1 MQGAGGGVQG
11 AECRM
16 GNKVT
21 KSLIPGILG
30 TTNRIIHKL
39 VKMKKIF
46 DYLIRLIF
54 AILISSCSGNKPV
67 SEPADI
73 QSNNIRDYLVK
84 AAKDITDNS
93 GTDVISEE
101 EWKRQKPERYAEFI
115 EMISMQDMP
124 LSGERSPLNVRI
136 TGTIQRDGYR
146 IEKLYYESLPGLYV
160 PANLYIPD
168 NINGK
173 APAIIYLCGHSLTQ
187 KVHYQAHPA
196 KFAKLGFVCLIVET
210 IQYGEV
216 RGEHHGCYARGW
228 FNWYSRG
235 YTPAGVE
242 VWNAIRGLDLL
253 AERPEVDKQN
263 MGATGISGGG
273 AISWFLAAADPRVKA
288 VAPVCGASTME
299 AQITTRTIDGH
310 CDCMMAINTYLVDFQ
325 DIGALIAPRPL
336 LIGQADRDGL
346 NQIESVK
353 RIYNDLRR
361 IYQLHNT
368 PANIEYIDTP
378 GGHSYHKNSRE
389 KIFSFFSGHLMGKSI
404 SPEEAGDIDTSP
416 ESLLSEEELRVY
428 TAGIPA
434 GDRTTIIQDSFVK
447 VASAPEISSE
457 EELISFRNSVVG
469 SLRKISFGAF
479 PENPPAFDSVKVFRT
494 LDRARYGSDIYSF
507 VPEEGWRLK
516 VDIRWRNDPS
526 QKKPLMIV
534 LRNPNESRW
543 ESEGFIED
551 LDNKWNIAY
560 FEVRGVG
567 EFGWDPNLQW
577 HVRRASAW
585 LGRTL
590 ASMQVWDLTRCI
602 EFCRTLDGVDA
613 DSIGIAARDD
623 MGVVAL
629 YGALLDGNCK
639 ALILKNP
646 PATQDVASSP
656 DGGGAAIEILN
667 CLRITDVFQLPALV
681 SPAEIVFIG
690 NMPEAYKW
698 AEEVLTKLGK
708 KPFTK
713 INTL

>member
-1 MQGAGGGVQG
+1 
-11 AECRM
+11 
-16 GNKVT
+16 
-21 KSLIPGILG
+21 
-30 TTNRIIHKL
+30 
-39 VKMKKIF
+39 MKKQF
-46 DYLIRLIF
+46 LPVL
-54 AILISSCSGNKPV
+54 LISAMILSFSCSGNKNAVAPK
-67 SEPADI
+67 EI
-73 QSNNIRDYLVK
+73 QSNNIREYLVK

-93 GTDVISEE
+93 GTEIISAEGWEE
-101 EWKRQKPERYAEFI
+101 MRPERYAEFI

-124 LSGERSPLNVRI
+124 MSGERSPLNVRI

-216 RGEHHGCYARGW
+216 RGQHHGCYARGW

-253 AERPEVDKQN
+253 SERPEVDIQN

-299 AQITTRTIDGH
+299 AQISTRTIDGH
-310 CDCMMAINTYLVDFQ
+310 CDCMMAINTGLIDFQ

-353 RIYNDLRR
+353 RIFNDLQR
-361 IYQLHNT
+361 IYQLHNA
-368 PANIEYIDTP
+368 PANIEYIETP
-378 GGHSYHKNSRE
+378 GGHSYHKDSRE

-404 SPEEAGDIDTSP
+404 TPEEAGDIDTSP
-416 ESLLSEEELRVY
+416 SSMLSEEELKAY
-428 TAGIPA
+428 TEGPPSD
-434 GDRTTIIQDSFVK
+434 DRTTTIQDSFVK
-447 VASAPEISSE
+447 LASNPRITTESE
-457 EELISFRNSVVG
+457 LNEFRNTVKDF
-469 SLRKISFGAF
+469 LKKSFKAF
-479 PENPPAFDSVKVFRT
+479 PENPPSFDSVRVFRT
-494 LDRARYGSDIYSF
+494 LDRAEYGSDIYSF
-507 VPEEGWRLK
+507 VPEAGWRLN

-590 ASMQVWDLTRCI
+590 ASMQVYDLTRCI
-602 EFCRTLDGVDA
+602 EFCRTLDGVNP
-613 DSIGIAARDD
+613 DSIGIAARED

-629 YGALLDGNCK
+629 YGSLLDGKCK
-639 ALILKNP
+639 TVILKNP
-646 PATQDVASSP
+646 PATQDMASSP
-656 DGGGAAIEILN
+656 DGRGAATEILN
-667 CLRITDVFQLPALV
+667 CLRITDVYQLPALV
-681 SPAEIVFIG
+681 APAEIIFIG
-690 NMPEAYKW
+690 EMPETYKW
-698 AEEVLTKLGK
+698 AEEVLTSLGK

-713 INTL
+713 TNTL

>member
-1 MQGAGGGVQG
+1 
-11 AECRM
+11 
-16 GNKVT
+16 
-21 KSLIPGILG
+21 
-30 TTNRIIHKL
+30 
-39 VKMKKIF
+39 MKKQISLF
-46 DYLIRLIF
+46 L
-54 AILISSCSGNKPV
+54 LISAMSLSFSCSGNKTAVTPKEV
-67 SEPADI
+67 

-93 GTDVISEE
+93 GTDIISAE
-101 EWKRQKPERYAEFI
+101 EWERIRPERYAEFI

-124 LSGERSPLNVRI
+124 LSGERLPLNVRT

-216 RGEHHGCYARGW
+216 RGQHHGCYARGW

-253 AERPEVDKQN
+253 SERPEVDIQN

-299 AQITTRTIDGH
+299 AQISTRTIDGH
-310 CDCMMAINTYLVDFQ
+310 CDCMMAINTYLIDFQ
-325 DIGALIAPRPL
+325 DIGALISPRPL
-336 LIGQADRDGL
+336 LICQADRDGL

-353 RIYNDLRR
+353 RIYDDLQR
-361 IYQLHNT
+361 IYKLHDA

-416 ESLLSEEELRVY
+416 AYMLSEEELKAY
-428 TAGIPA
+428 TEGPPSD
-434 GDRTTIIQDSFVK
+434 DRTTTIQDSFVK
-447 VASAPEISSE
+447 LALNPQITTESE
-457 EELISFRNSVVG
+457 LNEFRGTVKDFLKKKSFA
-469 SLRKISFGAF
+469 AF
-479 PENPPAFDSVKVFRT
+479 PENPPSFDPVIVFRT
-494 LDRARYGSDIYSF
+494 LDRAESGSDIYSF
-507 VPEEGWRLK
+507 VSEAGWRLK

-526 QKKPLMIV
+526 RKKPLMIV

-543 ESEGFIED
+543 ESEGFIEG

-560 FEVRGVG
+560 LEVRGVG

-590 ASMQVWDLTRCI
+590 ASMQVYDLTRCI
-602 EFCRTLDGVDA
+602 EFCRTLDGVNA
-613 DSIGIAARDD
+613 DSIGIAAREE

-629 YGALLDGNCK
+629 YGALLDGKCK
-639 ALILKNP
+639 TILLKNP
-646 PATQDVASSP
+646 PATQDMASSP
-656 DGGGAAIEILN
+656 DGRGAAIEILN
-667 CLRITDVFQLPALV
+667 CLRITDVYQLPALV
-681 SPAEIVFIG
+681 APAEVEFIG
-690 NMPEAYKW
+690 DMPETYKW
-698 AEEVLTKLGK
+698 AENVLTRLGK
-708 KPFTK
+708 KPFLK

>member
-1 MQGAGGGVQG
+1 
-11 AECRM
+11 
-16 GNKVT
+16 
-21 KSLIPGILG
+21 
-30 TTNRIIHKL
+30 
-39 VKMKKIF
+39 MKKQF
-46 DYLIRLIF
+46 SLVLLIS
-54 AILISSCSGNKPV
+54 AILLNFSCSGNKTAVTPKEV
-67 SEPADI
+67 

-84 AAKDITDNS
+84 VAKDITDQA
-93 GTDVISEE
+93 GTEIISAE
-101 EWKRQKPERYAEFI
+101 EWERIRPERHAEFI

-136 TGTIQRDGYR
+136 TGTILRDGYR

-216 RGEHHGCYARGW
+216 RGQHHGCYARGW

-253 AERPEVDKQN
+253 SERPEVDIQN

-299 AQITTRTIDGH
+299 AQISTRTIDGH
-310 CDCMMAINTYLVDFQ
+310 CDCMMAINTYLIDFQ

-346 NQIESVK
+346 NRIESVK
-353 RIYNDLRR
+353 RIYNDLLR
-361 IYQLHNT
+361 IYQLHNA

-378 GGHSYHKNSRE
+378 GGHSYHKDSRE

-416 ESLLSEEELRVY
+416 AYMLSEEELKVY
-428 TAGIPA
+428 TEGPPSD
-434 GDRTTIIQDSFVK
+434 DRTTTIQDSFVK
-447 VASAPEISSE
+447 LALNPQITTESE
-457 EELISFRNSVVG
+457 LNEFRNTVKDF
-469 SLRKISFGAF
+469 LQKRSFTAF
-479 PENPPAFDSVKVFRT
+479 PENPPSFDSVKVFRT
-494 LDRARYGSDIYSF
+494 LDRAEFGSDIYSF
-507 VPEEGWRLK
+507 VSEAGWRLK

-551 LDNKWNIAY
+551 LDNNWNIAY

-590 ASMQVWDLTRCI
+590 ASMQVYDLTRCI
-602 EFCRTLDGVDA
+602 EFCRTLDGVNA
-613 DSIGIAARDD
+613 DSIGIAAREA

-629 YGALLDGNCK
+629 YGGLLDGKCK
-639 ALILKNP
+639 TVILKNP
-646 PATQDVASSP
+646 PATQDMAGSP
-656 DGGGAAIEILN
+656 DGRGAATEILN
-667 CLRITDVFQLPALV
+667 CLRITDIYQLPALV
-681 SPAEIVFIG
+681 APAEIVFIG
-690 NMPEAYKW
+690 DMPETYKW
-698 AEEVLTKLGK
+698 AEEVLIKLGK

-713 INTL
+713 ISTL